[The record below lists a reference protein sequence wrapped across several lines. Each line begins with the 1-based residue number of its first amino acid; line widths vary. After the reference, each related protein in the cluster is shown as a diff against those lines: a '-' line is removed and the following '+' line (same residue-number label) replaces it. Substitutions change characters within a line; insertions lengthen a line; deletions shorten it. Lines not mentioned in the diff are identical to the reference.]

1 MAVSNSGYWLAAGQS
16 SGYITVLDT
25 RTGLVMSTWRAHESE
40 VLQLVAYGENNL
52 ISSSLDQTISVWNVH
67 DGRFVH
73 HMKYV
78 FTLFPFFFLFYRYL
92 LMHFNSLYLP
102 RGASEPVHC
111 LNLYNNELISGTTA
125 NRIGVH
131 TSVNLDASFYS
142 IKLRQDAFKGLLTSM
157 TILPLNRLL
166 LLGAD
171 SGSISLLC

>member
-1 MAVSNSGYWLAAGQS
+1 
-16 SGYITVLDT
+16 
-25 RTGLVMSTWRAHESE
+25 
-40 VLQLVAYGENNL
+40 
-52 ISSSLDQTISVWNVH
+52 
-67 DGRFVH
+67 
-73 HMKYV
+73 
-78 FTLFPFFFLFYRYL
+78 
-92 LMHFNSLYLP
+92 MHFNSLYLP

-111 LNLYNNELISGTTA
+111 LNVYNNELISGTTA

-131 TSVNLDASFYS
+131 TSVHLDASFYS